1 MWFIALAATAVL
13 YGKKLIGAFHNAI
26 DKAKELATKKDA
38 LFKISQQELKQTEL
52 YKREMSKT
60 GLVFDSIKTTIVV
73 NLAPALTNLIAGFR
87 NWLTINKELI
97 ARELLNSY
105 RR

>member
-1 MWFIALAATAVL
+1 MWFITLAATAVL

-38 LFKISQQELKQTEL
+38 LFKISQKELKQTEL

-60 GLVFDSIKTTIVV
+60 GLAFDSTKSKMLGISIEHNGDLYV
-73 NLAPALTNLIAGFR
+73 TN
-87 NWLTINKELI
+87 WHC
-97 ARELLNSY
+97 
-105 RR
+105 